1 MYIHIQLTITEME
14 VAHFTDMSNLGDC
27 SETTQSEDDVS
38 EHHALNNQWTMWAH
52 LPHDTDWSIKSYKE
66 VYEMNTVEDTIALLE
81 SLPEVLVVNC
91 MLFVMKK
98 GIIPVW
104 EDPHNRKGGCFS
116 YKILNKQV
124 YSIWKELTYI
134 LVGETLSPQKD
145 FVKTITG
152 ITISPKKS
160 FCIVK
165 IWTSTCDYQDTSLV
179 TDQIKGLTSLGCL
192 FKKHTPEY

>member
-1 MYIHIQLTITEME
+1 ME
-14 VAHFTDMSNLGDC
+14 VAHFTDMTKL
-27 SETTQSEDDVS
+27 S
-38 EHHALNNQWTMWAH
+38 EHPETDLPEINVSDHHPLNNQWTMWAH
-52 LPHDTDWSIKSYKE
+52 LPHDTDWTTKSYKE
-66 VYEMNTVEDTIALLE
+66 VYEMTMAEDAIALLE
-81 SLPEVLVVNC
+81 SLPEVLVINC
-91 MLFVMKK
+91 MLFIMRK

-116 YKILNKQV
+116 YKIINKQV

-134 LVGETLSPQKD
+134 LVGESLSENKA
-145 FVKTITG
+145 FVNTITG

-165 IWTSTCDYQDTSLV
+165 IWTSTCDYQDPSLIIA
-179 TDQIKGLTSLGCL
+179 QIKGLTSLGCI